1 MLCLDK
7 SGYREKGQLDG
18 RQRGV
23 AGESLVRELMAAL
36 IPDGGKMYRS
46 IVDKQTRK
54 TAEKVLR
61 ILERDDGSS
70 FEEKKAEAM
79 KMLGDEIGRLGKARG
94 TVTSEETVEL
104 GEGVPFWDEGE
115 DVYADGRITLRRVR
129 AEDREK
135 YIEVQKE
142 NTIMPFMFKDEGFV
156 ESLWKMHIESTALM
170 CSVVGSGTREYLGYC
185 GIKNV
190 CAEKWEVAIELLKEH
205 TGQGIGTL
213 AVRGLLDAVVRR
225 CGVTEFR
232 IRIDPDNYASQGMF
246 EKLGALPNGISE
258 FLLHGTEDIR
268 DCEEENLGDIDEDL
282 VAVADKFHVEP
293 RALLSHVLEY
303 KLIWR
308 GGDADCIP
316 DAQSRHF
323 G

>member
-1 MLCLDK
+1 
-7 SGYREKGQLDG
+7 
-18 RQRGV
+18 
-23 AGESLVRELMAAL
+23 
-36 IPDGGKMYRS
+36 MYRS

-54 TAEKVLR
+54 TAEKVLE
-61 ILERDDGSS
+61 ILEKDDGSS

-79 KMLGDEIGRLGKARG
+79 RMLGDEVSGYEDARKKHASEGAVGIGAS
-94 TVTSEETVEL
+94 VS
-104 GEGVPFWDEGE
+104 FWDEGE
-115 DVYADGRITLRRVR
+115 AVYADGRITLRRVR

-135 YIEVQKE
+135 YIEVQRE

-170 CSVVGSGTREYLGYC
+170 CSVVGSGNREYMGYC

-258 FLLHGTEDIR
+258 FLLHGAEDIR
-268 DCEEENLGDIDEDL
+268 DCEEENLGDIDEGL

-293 RALLSHVLEY
+293 QVLLSHVLEY

-316 DAQSRHF
+316 DVQSRHF
-323 G
+323 GLLFTRRLD

>member
-1 MLCLDK
+1 
-7 SGYREKGQLDG
+7 
-18 RQRGV
+18 
-23 AGESLVRELMAAL
+23 
-36 IPDGGKMYRS
+36 MYKR
-46 IVDKQTRK
+46 IVDEQTRK
-54 TAEKVLR
+54 TAEKVLE
-61 ILERDDGSS
+61 ILEREDGSS
-70 FEEKKAEAM
+70 FEEKKAEVM
-79 KMLGDEIGRLGKARG
+79 KMLGDEIGRFETARRTDADEKAVGLGA
-94 TVTSEETVEL
+94 
-104 GEGVPFWDEGE
+104 GVSFWDEGE
-115 DVYADGRITLRRVR
+115 AVYADGRIALRRVR

-213 AVRGLLDAVVRR
+213 AVWGLLDAVVRR

-258 FLLHGTEDIR
+258 FLLHGAEDIR